1 MDGIRMHFWFHHAV
15 LLGCPAWKENKK
27 ITYFDLQLQHLM
39 IIKKSISKVQVVSK
53 NCSLECTISQPK
65 DKILLQTGLE
75 EFPPIYY
82 VTIQTTILVYFV

>member
-1 MDGIRMHFWFHHAV
+1 MDDIHKHFWFHHAV

-27 ITYFDLQLQHLM
+27 ITYFDLQLQYLKM
-39 IIKKSISKVQVVSK
+39 IKKSISKVQGMRK

-75 EFPPIYY
+75 ESPPIYY
-82 VTIQTTILVYFV
+82 VTIQMTILVYFV